1 MARGAARILS
11 VSNPKLR
18 DVCAAFRRIPSTGA
32 LRRFSGDFDLAGLNT
47 HIQGAIT
54 VPDHYVLSYSNQ
66 KSDRGIMLVLET
78 SDDKLSQEVPVPN
91 DFNQPLYHAGGIQR
105 LGDVIAVPS
114 ETQDGFSTVVFLN
127 GRKLVD
133 MGKATQVAKP
143 IQRQTTDA
151 MAVGITDIF
160 LGGHTKWIAGVLQ
173 KGCIDFYLRE
183 DLLDSAVDWPKP
195 IPLNVIEQNHQ
206 AFLLFA
212 EAPVTDGS
220 DDCLYAVG
228 LNNGDWFYSH
238 RATLYRVTFQNRQ
251 PYAIDLVDSRED
263 FDFKSGATL
272 RFGGGIEVVGSE
284 FELYGTN
291 RTFERKCVVERFGP
305 GTARAK
311 STRVPRVAS
320 SRTMV
325 TEVAPGVALVSLAS
339 SAPDLREGVIIVL
352 SGGPY
357 DFMNPPEVLDHMEG
371 LISDI
376 NADPWVQERTEG
388 AGLRFKLL
396 TEQVHR
402 HLHQS
407 QWRLLLDKL
416 KTLKAKPLIIV
427 GHSNGGAAA
436 VDLAKTLAAYER
448 TVDIL
453 ITADSVATLD
463 DVGDIND
470 IPPNVRFNLNSYVIP
485 TPAWFLAPFPIGR
498 RNKRKVEVAATSL
511 VNVGLAYDLPGV
523 LAHRNAFYDLTGG
536 DLRSGSFAYPD
547 LMRDVI
553 LAILRNTPHGAVVA
567 GIATELQVLSDKARV
582 LIELE
587 CRQLTRTIR
596 PRSRKAE

>member
-1 MARGAARILS
+1 
-11 VSNPKLR
+11 
-18 DVCAAFRRIPSTGA
+18 
-32 LRRFSGDFDLAGLNT
+32 
-47 HIQGAIT
+47 
-54 VPDHYVLSYSNQ
+54 
-66 KSDRGIMLVLET
+66 
-78 SDDKLSQEVPVPN
+78 
-91 DFNQPLYHAGGIQR
+91 
-105 LGDVIAVPS
+105 
-114 ETQDGFSTVVFLN
+114 
-127 GRKLVD
+127 
-133 MGKATQVAKP
+133 
-143 IQRQTTDA
+143 
-151 MAVGITDIF
+151 
-160 LGGHTKWIAGVLQ
+160 
-173 KGCIDFYLRE
+173 
-183 DLLDSAVDWPKP
+183 
-195 IPLNVIEQNHQ
+195 
-206 AFLLFA
+206 
-212 EAPVTDGS
+212 
-220 DDCLYAVG
+220 
-228 LNNGDWFYSH
+228 
-238 RATLYRVTFQNRQ
+238 
-251 PYAIDLVDSRED
+251 
-263 FDFKSGATL
+263 
-272 RFGGGIEVVGSE
+272 
-284 FELYGTN
+284 
-291 RTFERKCVVERFGP
+291 
-305 GTARAK
+305 
-311 STRVPRVAS
+311 
-320 SRTMV
+320 
-325 TEVAPGVALVSLAS
+325 
-339 SAPDLREGVIIVL
+339 
-352 SGGPY
+352 
-357 DFMNPPEVLDHMEG
+357 MNPPEVLDHMEG